1 MTSCFGLA
9 PSNLRLRLE
18 DASDATVTDD
28 GFQHHVGGLL
38 LPDEQYHC
46 TIVTSTHATTTSEPE
61 RSISSYFSDVVAL
74 IHSQD
79 GNPECVKYT
88 NESGV

>member
-1 MTSCFGLA
+1 MLWAGTFQSA
-9 PSNLRLRLE
+9 AE

-61 RSISSYFSDVVAL
+61 RSISSSLYRIFL
-74 IHSQD
+74 MLWL
-79 GNPECVKYT
+79 
-88 NESGV
+88 